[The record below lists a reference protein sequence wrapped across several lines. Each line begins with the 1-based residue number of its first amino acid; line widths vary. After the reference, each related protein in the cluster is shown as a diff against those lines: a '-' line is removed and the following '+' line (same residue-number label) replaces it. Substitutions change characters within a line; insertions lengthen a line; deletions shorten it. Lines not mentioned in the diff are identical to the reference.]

1 MIPRDE
7 ELHDKLMEAF
17 REYFKANQAWLAK
30 GTRRAG
36 MDTRHWLSEIRHFA
50 IMRRQEIQVWRRAI
64 EKEKAQ
70 RQLQKA
76 QEQAEKDAI

>member
-1 MIPRDE
+1 
-7 ELHDKLMEAF
+7 MEAF

-70 RQLQKA
+70 KQLQKA